1 MHMKNLSA
9 CLCLLACIAGFAV
22 ASQAADIAKAVHFDQ
37 GKTSAT
43 LKGSIRGEDGVVY
56 QLGASEGQAMS
67 VLFKPSNAS
76 CYFNVL
82 PPAGDTAIFIGST
95 SGNEFTANLDR
106 SGTYRVQVYLMRNA
120 ARRNETCNYSITFE
134 IRGSAGAGAG
144 ANASAKP
151 AAVTRGNMPAYCR
164 GEASA
169 QYGVKPAYIKTS
181 AITSSADGGS
191 TIDGTADQGP
201 NGIKKFR
208 CRFDSAGRFVDVMA
222 LTSDGE

>member
-22 ASQAADIAKAVHFDQ
+22 ASQAADIAKAVHFAQ

-43 LKGSIRGEDGVVY
+43 LKGSIRGEQGIAY
-56 QLGASEGQAMS
+56 QLGASQGQAMS
-67 VLFKPSNAS
+67 ILFKPSNAS
-76 CYFNVL
+76 CYFNVM
-82 PPAGDTAIFIGST
+82 PPGGDTAIFIGST

-106 SGTYRVQVYLMRNA
+106 SGTYQVQVYLMRNA
-120 ARRNETCNYSITFE
+120 ARRNETCSYSITFE
-134 IRGSAGAGAG
+134 IGGDASAGE
-144 ANASAKP
+144 NESAKP
-151 AAVTRGNMPAYCR
+151 AALTRGNMPAYCR
-164 GEASA
+164 GEASG
-169 QYGVKPAYIKTS
+169 QYGVKPAYIKTD
-181 AITSSADGGS
+181 AIASGADGGS
-191 TIDGTADQGP
+191 TIDGTADQGT